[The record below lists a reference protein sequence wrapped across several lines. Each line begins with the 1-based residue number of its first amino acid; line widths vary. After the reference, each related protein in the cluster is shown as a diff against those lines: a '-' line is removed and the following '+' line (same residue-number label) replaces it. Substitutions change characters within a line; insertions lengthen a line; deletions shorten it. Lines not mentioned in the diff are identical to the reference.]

1 MDEGFSRRRIT
12 GRVLEGG
19 RRSGEREGKGK
30 AVRILI
36 VSVLLGLT
44 AACAPP
50 PPEAAP
56 GATPSASAIAAVL
69 APPGG
74 AAPVALV
81 PAPAGSIPAGPVA
94 IASAPPPGAPVV
106 VPLPPWVPFGWL
118 WGPEPGG
125 RLTLSN
131 FSYDTAR
138 VQAVLT
144 NGPECTIADPAAA
157 ADFVMPLNATR
168 IIPTPAGVDV
178 CWRREV
184 PATASSQAARGPAMP
199 GWADWNRSYTGSGR
213 FIDARL

>member
-1 MDEGFSRRRIT
+1 M
-12 GRVLEGG
+12 
-19 RRSGEREGKGK
+19 
-30 AVRILI
+30 RILAM
-36 VSVLLGLT
+36 SVLLGLT

-50 PPEAAP
+50 PGASP
-56 GATPSASAIAAVL
+56 GETPTPSAIAAL
-69 APPGG
+69 LEPPAG
-74 AAPVALV
+74 AAPVTLV
-81 PAPAGSIPAGPVA
+81 PAPASVPAGPVA
-94 IASAPPPGAPVV
+94 IAAAPPTPPVGTPVV
-106 VPLPPWVPFGWL
+106 ASAEVPLPPWLPFGWL
-118 WGPEPGG
+118 GGPEPGG

-144 NGPECTIADPAAA
+144 NAPDCAVADPAAT

-184 PATASSQAARGPAMP
+184 PRTASSQLARGAAPAMP

-213 FIDARL
+213 YIDARL

>member
-1 MDEGFSRRRIT
+1 
-12 GRVLEGG
+12 
-19 RRSGEREGKGK
+19 
-30 AVRILI
+30 
-36 VSVLLGLT
+36 
-44 AACAPP
+44 
-50 PPEAAP
+50 
-56 GATPSASAIAAVL
+56 
-69 APPGG
+69 
-74 AAPVALV
+74 
-81 PAPAGSIPAGPVA
+81 VA
-94 IASAPPPGAPVV
+94 IAPAPPPGGTPVV
-106 VPLPPWVPFGWL
+106 ASAEVPLPPWVPFGWL

-144 NGPECTIADPAAA
+144 NGPDCTIADPAAA

-184 PATASSQAARGPAMP
+184 PETASSPVARGPAPAMP

>member
-1 MDEGFSRRRIT
+1 
-12 GRVLEGG
+12 
-19 RRSGEREGKGK
+19 
-30 AVRILI
+30 VRILV

-50 PPEAAP
+50 PPGAP
-56 GATPSASAIAAVL
+56 GATPSASAIAAFL
-69 APPGG
+69 APPVG
-74 AAPVALV
+74 APPPVALV
-81 PAPAGSIPAGPVA
+81 PAPVGSVPAGPVA
-94 IASAPPPGAPVV
+94 VVPAPGGTPVV
-106 VPLPPWVPFGWL
+106 ASVEVPLPPWVPFGWL
-118 WGPEPGG
+118 WGPESGG

-144 NGPECTIADPAAA
+144 NGPDCAVADPAAA
-157 ADFVMPLNATR
+157 ADFIMPLNATR

-184 PATASSQAARGPAMP
+184 PPTASSQVTRGPAPAIP

>member
-1 MDEGFSRRRIT
+1 VPFSW
-12 GRVLEGG
+12 L
-19 RRSGEREGKGK
+19 
-30 AVRILI
+30 
-36 VSVLLGLT
+36 
-44 AACAPP
+44 
-50 PPEAAP
+50 
-56 GATPSASAIAAVL
+56 
-69 APPGG
+69 
-74 AAPVALV
+74 
-81 PAPAGSIPAGPVA
+81 
-94 IASAPPPGAPVV
+94 GAPD
-106 VPLPPWVPFGWL
+106 
-118 WGPEPGG
+118 PGG

-144 NGPECTIADPAAA
+144 DRADCAVADPAAA

-184 PATASSQAARGPAMP
+184 PATASSQVVRGPAPAMP

>member
-1 MDEGFSRRRIT
+1 M
-12 GRVLEGG
+12 
-19 RRSGEREGKGK
+19 
-30 AVRILI
+30 RILI

-50 PPEAAP
+50 PPGAAP
-56 GATPSASAIAAVL
+56 GATPSASAIAAFL
-69 APPGG
+69 APPVG
-74 AAPVALV
+74 AATPIALV
-81 PAPAGSIPAGPVA
+81 PAPAASVPAGPVA
-94 IASAPPPGAPVV
+94 IAPAPPPGAPVV

-144 NGPECTIADPAAA
+144 NGPDCAVADPAAA

-184 PATASSQAARGPAMP
+184 PATASAQVARGAAPAIP